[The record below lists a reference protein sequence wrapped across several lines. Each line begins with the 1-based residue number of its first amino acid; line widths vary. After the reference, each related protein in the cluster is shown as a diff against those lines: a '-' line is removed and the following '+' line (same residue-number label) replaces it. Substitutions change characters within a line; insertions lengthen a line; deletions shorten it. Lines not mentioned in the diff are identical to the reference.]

1 MFAGPPY
8 KVVEEVFDEYDLP
21 GCSLTR
27 EEAAEPFVD
36 EESIASYLAEAR
48 ATNDPQVIRKAMA
61 LAAVTPTVLAA
72 TNGRSEPSL
81 GHSSTARTA

>member
-1 MFAGPPY
+1 
-8 KVVEEVFDEYDLP
+8 VEEVFDEYDLP

-48 ATNDPQVIRKAMA
+48 ATNDPQVIGKPWPWPLSPVPMVVR
-61 LAAVTPTVLAA
+61 LVD
-72 TNGRSEPSL
+72 GRSF
-81 GHSSTARTA
+81 R

>member
-48 ATNDPQVIRKAMA
+48 ATNDPQVIRKAKA
-61 LAAVTPTVLAA
+61 LAAVARAHGVRLVD
-72 TNGRSEPSL
+72 GRSF
-81 GHSSTARTA
+81 R